1 LLILAAGHPLDDL
14 QHFFT
19 ALEVMGMSAT
29 IPTITGPDLLPRLG
43 QIRANTPAFLL
54 DCAKQGDLVRFS
66 VGRIEAFLVN
76 RDTWVRHILQD
87 NHRNYSKN
95 TIQYNSLAQ
104 VTGRGLLTSD
114 GEIWLRNRRL
124 EQPAFSRP
132 RLAALDQVVIP
143 AVERMLTEW
152 EGAAQRGEVLDV
164 DQQMMR
170 LTLEVVGK
178 ALFSIDLSRS
188 AQQLTQATL
197 TALDHIVY
205 QAQNLITPPL
215 WVPTPRNVRFR
226 RAVADLDAA
235 VYALMDERLTS
246 GEPGEDMLGMLL
258 RARDPETGAAMT
270 RRELRD
276 EVITL
281 LIAGHETVASSLTWT
296 WYLLARN
303 PSVWQKL
310 RDEVQVQLGGRMP
323 GSADLAN
330 LPWTAQVFNEALRLY
345 PPAWL
350 ITRQAIAADALEG
363 VTIPAG
369 ALMILSPYV
378 LHRHPAYW
386 PEAEVFDPRRF
397 AQDVEQGRPRYR
409 YIPFG
414 GGPRLCIGSQFAQ
427 VEAQLILAAVTQR
440 FRLELVGEEEVP
452 AMPLVTLRPKGG
464 LHMRVKV
471 VPHPGPLP

>member
-1 LLILAAGHPLDDL
+1 MA
-14 QHFFT
+14 
-19 ALEVMGMSAT
+19 

-54 DCAKQGDLVRFS
+54 DCARQGDLVRFS
-66 VGRIEAFLVN
+66 VGNVQAFLVN
-76 RDTWVRHILQD
+76 RAEWVRHILQD

-114 GEIWLRNRRL
+114 GEIWFRNRRL
-124 EQPAFSRP
+124 EQPAFSRS
-132 RLAALDQVVIP
+132 RLTALDEVVIP

-152 EGAAQRGEVLDV
+152 ERAAQGGAVLDV
-164 DQQMMR
+164 DQEMMR

-188 AQQLTQATL
+188 AQRLTQATL

-215 WVPTPRNVRFR
+215 WVPTPRNLRFR
-226 RAVADLDAA
+226 RALADLDAA
-235 VYALMDERLTS
+235 VYGLIAERQAQS
-246 GEPGEDMLGMLL
+246 DPGEDMLGMLL
-258 RARDPETGAAMT
+258 KARDPETGAAMSQ
-270 RRELRD
+270 REVRD

-303 PSVWQKL
+303 PRAWETL
-310 RDEVQVQLGGRMP
+310 RQEVETQLGDRLP
-323 GSADLAN
+323 TSADLAN
-330 LPWTAQVFNEALRLY
+330 LRWTGQVFSEALRLY

-350 ITRQAIAADALEG
+350 ITRQSLEADELDG
-363 VTIPAG
+363 VIIPPG
-369 ALMILSPYV
+369 ALIIFSPYV

-386 PEAEVFDPRRF
+386 PNGEAFDPLRF
-397 AQDVEQGRPRYR
+397 AEATEKDRTRYS

-414 GGPRLCIGSQFAQ
+414 GGPRLCIGYQFAQ
-427 VEAQLILAAVTQR
+427 IEAQLILAAVTQR
-440 FRLELVGEEEVP
+440 FRLELVGGEEVL
-452 AMPLVTLRPKGG
+452 AAPLVTLRPKGG
-464 LHMRVKV
+464 LHMRA
-471 VPHPGPLP
+471 HALISRSLP